1 MKKLSKTIHFT
12 PPTISKEKAQALMN
26 EFGKKREAFFFMLDF
41 ELQKPIV
48 LSIQQIRQY
57 PIYWEINGLRS
68 ISFSPF
74 LKNYQTLD
82 PSKEAIKLAKFPIN
96 PATYHHAFQLV
107 QSEINQGNSYLLNLT
122 FPTPIELNLSLSE
135 IYTRSQAKYKLLI
148 YPNLVLFSPET
159 FVQIKEGQ
167 IASFPMKGTIDAT
180 IPNAAEI
187 ILADK
192 KEKAEHCTI
201 VDLIRNDL
209 NLVAS
214 KVRVDQFRYIDHL
227 QTAQKSLLQVS
238 SKISGTLPINYQDTI
253 GDILMRLLPAGSVS
267 GAPKK
272 KTVEIIRNAE
282 AQDRGYYTGIFGF
295 FDGNNLDSGVMI
307 RYIEKIGDQLVYR
320 SGGGITTHSNWK
332 SEYQELI
339 DKVYVPIY

>member
-1 MKKLSKTIHFT
+1 MTKTIHFT
-12 PPTISKEKAQALMN
+12 PPTVSKETAQALMN
-26 EFGKKREAFFFMLDF
+26 EFGKRREAFFFMLDF

-48 LSIQQIRQY
+48 LSAQQMRQY
-57 PIYWEINGLRS
+57 PICWEINGLRS
-68 ISFSPF
+68 SSSFPF
-74 LKNYQTLD
+74 LKNEQTIN
-82 PSKEAIKLAKFPIN
+82 PSRETINLAKFPIS
-96 PATYHHAFQLV
+96 PVIYRPAFQLV
-107 QSEINQGNSYLLNLT
+107 QSEINRGNSYLLNLT
-122 FPTPIELNLSLSE
+122 FPTPITLNLSLAE
-135 IYTRSQAKYKLLI
+135 IYKRSQAKYKLLVH
-148 YPNLVLFSPET
+148 PNLVLFSPET
-159 FVQIKEGQ
+159 FVQIKDGQ
-167 IASFPMKGTIDAT
+167 IASFPMKGTIDAN

-227 QTAQKSLLQVS
+227 KTAQKSLLQVS
-238 SKISGTLPINYQDTI
+238 SKISGTLPSNYQDTI

-272 KTVEIIRNAE
+272 KTVEIIRSAE
-282 AQDRGYYTGIFGF
+282 GQDRGYYTGIFGF

-320 SGGGITTHSNWK
+320 SGGGITTNSVCE
-332 SEYQELI
+332 SEYQELL

>member
-1 MKKLSKTIHFT
+1 MTKTIHFT
-12 PPTISKEKAQALMN
+12 PPTVSKETAQALMN

-48 LSIQQIRQY
+48 LSAPQMRQY
-57 PIYWEINGLRS
+57 PICWEINGLRS
-68 ISFSPF
+68 IPSFPF
-74 LKNYQTLD
+74 LKNEQTSTLPNASID
-82 PSKEAIKLAKFPIN
+82 LVKSPID
-96 PATYHHAFQLV
+96 PATYRKAFQLV

-122 FPTPIELNLSLSE
+122 FPTPIALNLSLAE
-135 IYTRSQAKYKLLI
+135 IYKRSLAKYKLLVH
-148 YPNLVLFSPET
+148 PNLVLFSPET
-159 FVQIKEGQ
+159 FVQIKDGQ
-167 IASFPMKGTIDAT
+167 IASFPMKGTIDAN

-238 SKISGTLPINYQDTI
+238 SKISGTLPSNYQDTI

-272 KTVEIIRNAE
+272 KTVEIIRSAE
-282 AQDRGYYTGIFGF
+282 GQDRGYYTGIFGF

-307 RYIEKIGDQLVYR
+307 RYIEKVGEQLVYR
-320 SGGGITTHSNWK
+320 SGGGITTNSVCE
-332 SEYQELI
+332 SEYQELL